1 MKKIQLTLLNHGYGV
16 GNPANGTIIR
26 LNVDQI
32 VGYYGFISD
41 GSSEKTRIVIPSGMC
56 EVTETVS
63 QIDQLIANAEVDEV
77 ALKLFDDGSFL
88 FVKKSCQ
95 EIDRLLDVAVVSE
108 LDREIDF
115 IFERERVEH
124 ES

>member
-1 MKKIQLTLLNHGYGV
+1 MKKIQLTLLNHVYGV
-16 GNPANGTIIR
+16 GIPANGTIIR

-32 VGYYGFISD
+32 VVYYGVISD
-41 GSSEKTRIVIPSGMC
+41 GSSEKTRIVIPSGMF

-77 ALKLFDDGSFL
+77 ALKIFDDGSL
-88 FVKKSCQ
+88 KKFM
-95 EIDRLLDVAVVSE
+95 DRAASEMAAVVSE

>member
-63 QIDQLIANAEVDEV
+63 QIDQLIANAEDDEV
-77 ALKLFDDGSFL
+77 ALKL
-88 FVKKSCQ
+88 
-95 EIDRLLDVAVVSE
+95 LLN
-108 LDREIDF
+108 REIDF
-115 IFERERVEH
+115 IAERDRVENH
-124 ES
+124 GK